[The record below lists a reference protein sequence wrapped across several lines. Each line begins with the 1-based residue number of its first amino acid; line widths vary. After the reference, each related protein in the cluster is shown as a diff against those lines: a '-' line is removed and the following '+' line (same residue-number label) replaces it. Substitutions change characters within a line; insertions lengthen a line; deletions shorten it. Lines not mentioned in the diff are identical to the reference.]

1 MSFFTRISNG
11 WQMAMTSFETIQKK
25 PFLLLFP
32 VLSVISFV
40 LIFATFAGGS
50 YMVFGDQIQAILDNE
65 QYGNVAGIAFLFVY
79 YLVNFFIVIYFNSAL
94 IYCAAKILNGEETT
108 AGDGLA
114 FANSKLNKIFGWAVL
129 AATVGTLLKL
139 LQETGK
145 IGKFVASL
153 IGIAWSVLTFFV
165 VPVLIFEDKGVID
178 TVKESGRLMK
188 EKWGE
193 SLTANLSFGIFHLL
207 GILLAGVVSML
218 LFSVN
223 PILAIVLGILIIM
236 LVSTVIATAQ
246 TIFVA
251 AMYNRV
257 TGMPTGDFDDHTLD
271 GMFIQ
276 K

>member
-1 MSFFTRISNG
+1 MSLITRISNG

-32 VLSVISFV
+32 VFSVFSFI

-50 YMVFGDQIQAILDNE
+50 YFVFGDQIESILENE
-65 QYGNVAGIAFLFVY
+65 QYGNVATIAFLFLY

-94 IYCAAKILNGEETT
+94 IYCASRILNGEDTN
-108 AGDGLA
+108 ASDGLA
-114 FANSKLNKIFGWAVL
+114 YANSKIGKIFGWAVL

-153 IGIAWSVLTFFV
+153 IGVAWSILTFFM
-165 VPVLIFEDKGVID
+165 VPIIIFEDKSVFD
-178 TVKESGRLMK
+178 SVKESGRLMK

-193 SLTANLSFGIFHLL
+193 SLTANLSFGIFYLL
-207 GILLAGVVSML
+207 GMLAAIVVTVL

-223 PILAIVLGILIIM
+223 AILAIGLGILIVL
-236 LVSTVIATAQ
+236 LVITVISTAE

-251 AMYNRV
+251 AMYNHV
-257 TGMPTGDFDDHTLD
+257 TGMPTGNFDDSTLD

>member
-40 LIFATFAGGS
+40 LIFATFAGSS
-50 YMVFGDQIQAILDNE
+50 YFVFGDQIETILENE
-65 QYGNVAGIAFLFVY
+65 QYGNVAGYAFLFLY

-94 IYCAAKILNGEETT
+94 IYCAAKILNGEETS
-108 AGDGLA
+108 AGDGLS

-153 IGIAWSVLTFFV
+153 IGVAWSILTFFV
-165 VPVLIFEDKGVID
+165 VPVLIFEDKSVVD
-178 TVKESGRLMK
+178 TVKESGRMMK

-193 SLTANLSFGIFHLL
+193 SLAANLSFGIFYLLGIVLAIVVTVLLFNASPILAIFL
-207 GILLAGVVSML
+207 GILL
-218 LFSVN
+218 F
-223 PILAIVLGILIIM
+223 M
-236 LVSTVIATAQ
+236 LVSTVIATAE

-251 AMYNRV
+251 AMYNHV
-257 TGMPTGDFDDHTLD
+257 KGMPTGDFDDHTLD